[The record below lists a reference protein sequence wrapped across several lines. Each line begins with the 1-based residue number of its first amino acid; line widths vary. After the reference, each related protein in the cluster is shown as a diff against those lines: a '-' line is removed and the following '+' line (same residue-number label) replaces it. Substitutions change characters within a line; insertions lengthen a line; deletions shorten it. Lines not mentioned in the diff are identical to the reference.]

1 MRLHIISLFYI
12 FFSSIFFFWFLKNAG
27 LCVCVHLHVCFCVE
41 AKGQSQISSS
51 ERPPISFEIG
61 SLTGLKLSRQHRLT
75 GQWASGVLLFLPPHS
90 LDQFYR
96 LQYFLMTKMH
106 FNILPETPAVPC
118 TQESFFFSE
127 KEFYALWKG
136 NTKELSLV
144 FYNSFVTKDK
154 PAT

>member
-1 MRLHIISLFYI
+1 
-12 FFSSIFFFWFLKNAG
+12 
-27 LCVCVHLHVCFCVE
+27 
-41 AKGQSQISSS
+41 
-51 ERPPISFEIG
+51 
-61 SLTGLKLSRQHRLT
+61 
-75 GQWASGVLLFLPPHS
+75 
-90 LDQFYR
+90 
-96 LQYFLMTKMH
+96 MTKMH

-118 TQESFFFSE
+118 TQEIFFFSE